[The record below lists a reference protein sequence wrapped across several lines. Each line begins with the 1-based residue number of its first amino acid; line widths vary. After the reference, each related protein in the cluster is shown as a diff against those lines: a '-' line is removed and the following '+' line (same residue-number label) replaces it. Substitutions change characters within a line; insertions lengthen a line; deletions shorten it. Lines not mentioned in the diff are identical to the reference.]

1 MNQSIINI
9 SGPKPGKTVAVFS
22 GIHGNEKA
30 GVMALGQVVKEI
42 KLVAGKVYF
51 VFANPPAIKANDRFV
66 KKNLNR
72 LFLANN
78 KGRSWEDIRAREL
91 MKILDSCDALLDLH
105 GYNSPEDTPFAITDG
120 PGVEVTKIFDVD
132 RVVVGID
139 PIVPGGTDGYMLNC
153 GKAGVCLEC
162 GSNDRPKQYVGL
174 AKKAVY
180 QYLQFYGLIES
191 KVPSSQKKQQV
202 FKVVSMVKKQTADF
216 AFDKPYANFDALTPG
231 SVFATDGP
239 TKYIAKAN
247 QSIIF
252 PRPNE
257 KIGQDVFTIIDSAMN
272 P

>member
-1 MNQSIINI
+1 M
-9 SGPKPGKTVAVFS
+9 SGSKSGKTVAVFA

-30 GVMALGQVVKEI
+30 GVMALGQAIKEI
-42 KLVAGKVYF
+42 ELVAGTVYF
-51 VFANPPAIKANDRFV
+51 VFANPPAIKANVRLI

-72 LFLANN
+72 LFLSKN
-78 KGRSWEDIRAREL
+78 KGRAWEDKRAREL

-105 GYNSPEDTPFAITDG
+105 GYNSPEDTPFIITDG
-120 PGVEVTKIFDVD
+120 PGVEVAKIFDVD
-132 RVVVGID
+132 KVVVGID

-153 GKAGVCLEC
+153 SKVGICLEC

-174 AKKAVY
+174 AEKAVY
-180 QYLQFYGLIES
+180 QFLQYYGLIES
-191 KVPSSQKKQQV
+191 EVTNNQKKQQV
-202 FKVVSMVKKQTADF
+202 FKVVSMVKKQTGDF

-231 SVFATDGP
+231 SVFATDGS

-257 KIGQDVFTIIDSAMN
+257 KIGQDAFTVIKSI
-272 P
+272 